1 MRNIVIAH
9 EALTNTATTSSTT
22 NVDPR
27 YLAVE
32 EAQRNA
38 TADHAAN
45 EELIIA
51 LIASVESAKQAART
65 RQRDGNRGGANHPM
79 QSNLA
84 ALFSQTGSGGTATTL
99 QNYIFN
105 GIKIACA
112 YATLPEYLALK

>member
-38 TADHAAN
+38 TAEHAAN
-45 EELIIA
+45 EELNIT

-65 RQRDGNRGGANHPM
+65 RQRDGDRGGANLPM

-84 ALFSQTGSGGTATTL
+84 ALFSQTRNGGTVTDHPTGEHL
-99 QNYIFN
+99 
-105 GIKIACA
+105 
-112 YATLPEYLALK
+112 